1 MFWEYLSIIETIKKY
16 LQTTKELEFLK
27 MQMTKEITT
36 QILESEKFGKKML
49 LEGQLQIIF
58 KK

>member
-1 MFWEYLSIIETIKKY
+1 LFWEYLSIIETIKKY